1 MDIQRHNI
9 ILSQCLQIQQV
20 ARITLEEGENYR
32 LYVGDFYGMNLE
44 EIFTIDTLFIVRN
57 LITCPQSNFKGTENV
72 GSRTKK
78 KRKMDISEY

>member
-20 ARITLEEGENYR
+20 ARITLVEEENYR

-44 EIFTIDTLFIVRN
+44 EIFTIDTLLIV
-57 LITCPQSNFKGTENV
+57 
-72 GSRTKK
+72 
-78 KRKMDISEY
+78 